1 MSSQGSQGSRG
12 SSDLQTRAARVKLLL
27 LDVDGVLTD
36 GRVILNGG
44 SSESKNFHIRDGISM
59 VWAQRVGLKVG
70 LLSARSSPTT
80 TQRAAQ
86 LGITLMYQ
94 GVQSKIESYD
104 HIVGEVSVA
113 DDEVAYMGD
122 DIVDLAVLE
131 RVGLATAPADA
142 VDEVRS
148 RVHWVSSRPGGN
160 GAVRELIE
168 MILRAQGHWDD
179 IVASYRAAAPVRGA

>member
-122 DIVDLAVLE
+122 DVNDLPAMLQA
-131 RVGLATAPADA
+131 GLSAAPADA
-142 VDEVRS
+142 AFEVRAQAFMVTDA
-148 RVHWVSSRPGGN
+148 RGGH
-160 GAVRELIE
+160 GCFREFVE
-168 MILRAQGHWDD
+168 AILRARGEWESLMQTIG
-179 IVASYRAAAPVRGA
+179 AALP